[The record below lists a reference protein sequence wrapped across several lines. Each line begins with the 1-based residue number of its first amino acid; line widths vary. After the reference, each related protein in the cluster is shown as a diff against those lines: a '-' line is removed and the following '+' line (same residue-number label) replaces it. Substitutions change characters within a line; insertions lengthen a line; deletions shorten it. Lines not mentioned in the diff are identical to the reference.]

1 MSSSSFNKLLYVGA
15 ACHLSPLQLF
25 SDTKEFVFID
35 TKPRSEFDNSNAF
48 VRAFYRESFAVDLM
62 LKMFDNGF
70 SLINITDLDNTYSKK
85 IMSFSQRLYYICGEP
100 KYINPHLFL
109 FFNKKTDQTL
119 KYYVSTNILYNMN
132 YNLERE
138 IGECDGLII
147 SGFFPHV
154 RILSYMK
161 PDIAFIGYSSTWFGK
176 DKDDFECDDWTNNVV
191 NYLHDNC
198 NGSTKNHK
206 ISAFSSFY
214 LVDNNTIYEC
224 GDSFD
229 TFLSKKFLIQFAN
242 KTLLHS
248 ESGIVMNSNFEKYIE
263 NLVDK
268 RMKIMTNN
276 II

>member
-62 LKMFDNGF
+62 LKMLDLGF
-70 SLINITDLDNTYSKK
+70 SLVDITDLDKTYSKK
-85 IMSFSQRLYYICGEP
+85 IMSFYQRIYYICGEP
-100 KYINPHLFL
+100 QYINPHLFL
-109 FFNKKTDQTL
+109 FMNKKTGQTL

-132 YNLERE
+132 NDLERE

-154 RILSYMK
+154 HILSYMK
-161 PDIAFIGYSSTWFGK
+161 PKVAFIGYSSTWFGK
-176 DKDDFECDDWTNNVV
+176 DKDDFETDDWTNNVV
-191 NYLHDNC
+191 NYLHDNF
-198 NGSTKNHK
+198 NSRDNVSGV
-206 ISAFSSFY
+206 FSSFY
-214 LVDNNTIYEC
+214 LVDNNKIYEC
-224 GDSFD
+224 GDNFD

-248 ESGIVMNSNFEKYIE
+248 EFGIVINSHFDKYIE
-263 NLVDK
+263 NLVDE
-268 RMKIMTNN
+268 RMKINDK
-276 II
+276 